1 MQAGEQPQK
10 DMRQGHQEEAV
21 VMRAAETSVREAATA
36 ALPTRTKVAGARGA
50 NLSATRGTEAAAS
63 RAEAARPKGWLTLV
77 S

>member
-21 VMRAAETSVREAATA
+21 VMRAAETSVREATTA
-36 ALPTRTKVAGARGA
+36 ALPRTKVADARGA
-50 NLSATRGTEAAAS
+50 KLSATRGAEAAAS

-77 S
+77 N